1 MDIYICMVR
10 KYIVA
15 HSPTDP
21 LRMNNGQA
29 FEYKNTNSLSSPALA
44 SSLSHLLTNG
54 QLNIIIRNPLHIN
67 TPQ

>member
-29 FEYKNTNSLSSPALA
+29 FEYKNTNSLSSLLQPQPQPLP
-44 SSLSHLLTNG
+44 SLIFSQTDS
-54 QLNIIIRNPLHIN
+54 
-67 TPQ
+67 

>member
-29 FEYKNTNSLSSPALA
+29 FEYKNTNSLSSQAPA
-44 SSLSHLLTNG
+44 SSLSSSHKRTVEYHYKK
-54 QLNIIIRNPLHIN
+54 PSAY
-67 TPQ
+67 

>member
-29 FEYKNTNSLSSPALA
+29 FEYKNTNSLSSPAPAPAPA
-44 SSLSHLLTNG
+44 SSLSSSHKRTVEYHYKKLSAY
-54 QLNIIIRNPLHIN
+54 
-67 TPQ
+67 